1 MKNFI
6 HAVQTD
12 IDAALQRDPAA
23 NSKIEIILCYPGFHA
38 IFLHRISH
46 FIFKKG
52 LKLVAR
58 FLSHISR
65 LLTGIEIHPG
75 AQIDIGFFIDHGM
88 GVVIGETSII
98 GKNCTIYHGVTL
110 GGVSLKK
117 EKRHPTLEDGVL
129 VGVGAR
135 ILGPHKIGKGVRI
148 GAGSVV
154 ISDVPPDCTVV
165 GVPARIVSGL
175 SEEYN
180 EEHPKISF
188 EHDEL
193 PDPIQNSI
201 YHLDKRI
208 EDLEKRMKDEE
219 TSNQWKEFI

>member
-6 HAVQTD
+6 YAIQTD
-12 IDAALQRDPAA
+12 LDAAFERDPAV

-38 IFLHRISH
+38 IFIHRISH

-52 LKLVAR
+52 LKLIPR

-75 AQIDIGFFIDHGM
+75 AQIDMGFFIDHGM
-88 GVVIGETSII
+88 GVVIGETSVI

-117 EKRHPTLEDGVL
+117 EKRHPTLEDNVL

-135 ILGPHKIGKGVRI
+135 ILGPHIIGKNSRI

-154 ISDVPPDCTVV
+154 ISDVPPNCTVI

-175 SEEYN
+175 SKESNQKQQET
-180 EEHPKISF
+180 SF

-201 YHLDKRI
+201 QNLEKRI
-208 EDLEKRMKDEE
+208 QDLEKRTKDEE
-219 TSNQWKEFI
+219 ATGL

>member
-6 HAVQTD
+6 HAIQAD
-12 IDAALQRDPAA
+12 IDAAFDRDPAA

-38 IFLHRISH
+38 IFIHRMSH

-52 LKLVAR
+52 LKLISR
-58 FLSHISR
+58 ILSHLGR

-75 AQIDIGFFIDHGM
+75 AEIGAGFFIDHGM

-98 GKNCTIYHGVTL
+98 GENCTIYHGVTL

-117 EKRHPTLEDGVL
+117 EKRHPTLEDNVL

-135 ILGPHKIGKGVRI
+135 ILGPHKIGRRSRI

-154 ISDVPPDCTVV
+154 ISDVPSDCTVV
-165 GVPARIVSGL
+165 GVPARIVSRFD
-175 SEEYN
+175 EEYK
-180 EEHPKISF
+180 EEQSKILF
-188 EHDEL
+188 KHDAL
-193 PDPIQNSI
+193 PDPIENSI
-201 YHLDKRI
+201 QLLDRRI
-208 EDLEKRMKDEE
+208 ENLEKKIKDGG
-219 TSNQWKEFI
+219 TSS

>member
-6 HAVQTD
+6 HAIQTD
-12 IDAALQRDPAA
+12 IDAAFGRDPAA

-38 IFLHRISH
+38 IFIHRISH

-52 LKLVAR
+52 LKLISR
-58 FLSHISR
+58 FLSHLSR

-75 AQIDIGFFIDHGM
+75 AEIGTGFFIDHGM

-117 EKRHPTLEDGVL
+117 EKRHPTLEDNVL

-135 ILGPHKIGKGVRI
+135 ILGPHKIGRGSRI

-154 ISDVPPDCTVV
+154 ISDVPSDCTVV
-165 GVPARIVSGL
+165 GVPARIVSRL
-175 SEEYN
+175 NEVDN
-180 EEHPKISF
+180 EEQSEISF
-188 EHDEL
+188 EHDAL
-193 PDPIQNSI
+193 PDPIENSI
-201 YHLDKRI
+201 QLLDRRI
-208 EDLEKRMKDEE
+208 QNLEEKNKDGG
-219 TSNQWKEFI
+219 TSS

>member
-1 MKNFI
+1 MKSFI
-6 HAVQTD
+6 QSIQSD
-12 IDAALQRDPAA
+12 LDAALDRDPAA

-38 IFLHRISH
+38 IFIHRISH

-52 LKLVAR
+52 FKLTAR

-65 LLTGIEIHPG
+65 LITGIEIHPG
-75 AQIDIGFFIDHGM
+75 AEIDTGFFIDHGM

-98 GKNCTIYHGVTL
+98 GENCTIYHGVTL

-117 EKRHPTLEDGVL
+117 EKRHPTLEDNVL

-135 ILGPHKIGKGVRI
+135 ILGPHKIGKGSRI

-165 GVPARIVSGL
+165 GVPARIVSESHEG
-175 SEEYN
+175 SKEEQP
-180 EEHPKISF
+180 EISF
-188 EHDEL
+188 DHDEL
-193 PDPIQNSI
+193 PDPIENSI
-201 YHLDKRI
+201 LILDKKI
-208 EDLEKRMKDEE
+208 QELEEKMKDGR
-219 TSNQWKEFI
+219 TPGQ

>member
-6 HAVQTD
+6 QAVQTD
-12 IDAALQRDPAA
+12 INAAFERDPAA
-23 NSKIEIILCYPGFHA
+23 NNKLEIILCYPGFHA
-38 IFLHRISH
+38 IFIHRISH

-52 LKLVAR
+52 LKLVSR
-58 FLSHISR
+58 FLSHLSR

-75 AQIDIGFFIDHGM
+75 AQIDNGFFIDHGM
-88 GVVIGETSII
+88 GVVIGETAII
-98 GKNCTIYHGVTL
+98 GENCTIYHGVTL

-117 EKRHPTLEDGVL
+117 EKRHPTLEDNVL

-135 ILGPHKIGKGVRI
+135 ILGPYKIGSGRRI

-154 ISDVPPDCTVV
+154 ISDVPSNCTVV
-165 GVPARIVSGL
+165 GIPARIVSRY

-180 EEHPKISF
+180 EDKKEISF

-201 YHLDKRI
+201 QNLDNRI
-208 EDLEKRMKDEE
+208 QDLEKKIKDGENP
-219 TSNQWKEFI
+219 SQ